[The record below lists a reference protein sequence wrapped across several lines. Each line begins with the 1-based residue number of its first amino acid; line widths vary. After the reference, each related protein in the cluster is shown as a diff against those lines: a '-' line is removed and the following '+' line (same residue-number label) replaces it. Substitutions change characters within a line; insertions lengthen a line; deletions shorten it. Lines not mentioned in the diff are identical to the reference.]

1 MVGDLAAGPG
11 RGWRGSGRRLD
22 NLDLEA
28 EDTRP
33 VETFQLR
40 PFGALTADRR
50 VQRRVGPP
58 LARGYLR
65 LVCRTAASRDRDGL
79 RRLVQGRPPAAARLA
94 AARAGRARPA
104 GRRAGRARAG

>member
-33 VETFQLR
+33 VETFQQR
-40 PFGALTADRR
+40 PFGAL
-50 VQRRVGPP
+50 
-58 LARGYLR
+58 
-65 LVCRTAASRDRDGL
+65 
-79 RRLVQGRPPAAARLA
+79 
-94 AARAGRARPA
+94 
-104 GRRAGRARAG
+104 